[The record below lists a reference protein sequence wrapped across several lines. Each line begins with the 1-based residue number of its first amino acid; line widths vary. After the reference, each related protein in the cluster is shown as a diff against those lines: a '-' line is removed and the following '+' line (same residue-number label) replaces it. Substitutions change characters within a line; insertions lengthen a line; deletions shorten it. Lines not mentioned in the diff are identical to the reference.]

1 MRRSERRLRRDPG
14 RPRLP
19 PVGRLG
25 TPIAASPAEREAARR
40 CRIPSYCP
48 SLSGLAPTC
57 GCPQELLA
65 VASGKAAGLVP
76 TPSLRKALGTLY
88 SSHLL
93 LQSFHSP
100 SNPSSFRSREV
111 NSYPFNKY

>member
-76 TPSLRKALGTLY
+76 TPSLRKALGTLCIHPTCY
-88 SSHLL
+88 YRAFTLPLIPHL
-93 LQSFHSP
+93 SGP
-100 SNPSSFRSREV
+100 E
-111 NSYPFNKY
+111 K